1 MGQKVF
7 NGSLMSFTG
16 YYPTREAYESGL
28 LGSSFKESAGTHQQT
43 LKAPYAPSPQS
54 LLHDSAHQSAC
65 EFQDYC
71 NHLYYINDRCCCASS
86 WKKTTGLVIPTS
98 T

>member
-7 NGSLMSFTG
+7 KNSSMISFTG

-28 LGSSFKESAGTHQQT
+28 LVSSFNESADADRHT
-43 LKAPYAPSPQS
+43 LKTSWASSPKCRANQS
-54 LLHDSAHQSAC
+54 VC

-71 NHLYYINDRCCCASS
+71 NHLYYINDRCDCASV

>member
-1 MGQKVF
+1 MGQKIF

-28 LGSSFKESAGTHQQT
+28 LVSSFKESAGIHHQT
-43 LKAPYAPSPQS
+43 SKVSYTTSPQC
-54 LLHDSAHQSAC
+54 LLSDQTAC

-86 WKKTTGLVIPTS
+86 WKKMTGLVLPTS
-98 T
+98 E

>member
-7 NGSLMSFTG
+7 KNRNMTSLTG

-28 LGSSFKESAGTHQQT
+28 LVSSFNESAGADHRT
-43 LKAPYAPSPQS
+43 LKTSWATSPKCHVNQS
-54 LLHDSAHQSAC
+54 VC

-71 NHLYYINDRCCCASS
+71 NHLYYINDRCDCASV
-86 WKKTTGLVIPTS
+86 WKKTTGLVIATS
-98 T
+98 A